1 MSDAVRPRLVIM
13 GRQGAGK
20 GTQCE
25 LLSTHYSIDHL
36 STGDVLRGAVADGSE
51 LGTKAKGFMDAG
63 DLVPDELMTDIVAS
77 RVGGDN
83 GAGGFLLDGY
93 PRNVGQAE
101 ALVDITAPDGLHACV
116 NLDVPET
123 VVRERMMARGREDDT
138 PEAIDRRLELY
149 AQETAPL
156 FDFFESKG
164 LLVVCDGE
172 GEVEEISARVI
183 AAIDA
188 TLAN

>member
-1 MSDAVRPRLVIM
+1 M

-25 LLSTHYSIDHL
+25 LLSAHYGIDHL
-36 STGDVLRGAVADGSE
+36 STGDVLRAAVAEGSE
-51 LGTKAKGFMDAG
+51 LGVKAKGFMDAG
-63 DLVPDELMTDIVAS
+63 DLVPDELITDIVAS
-77 RVGGDN
+77 RVGGEH
-83 GAGGFLLDGY
+83 AAAGFLLDGF

-101 ALVDITAPDGLHACV
+101 ALVAMMEPAGLHACV
-116 NLDVPET
+116 NLDVEES

-156 FDFFESKG
+156 FDFFDNRG
-164 LLVVCDGE
+164 LLLVCDGF
-172 GEVEEISARVI
+172 GEVEDISARLI
-183 AAIDA
+183 ASIDQAIA
-188 TLAN
+188 GS